1 MSYRDSGV
9 FFLKNM
15 VSRAFIV
22 LWYTV
27 CLVVLVVQHKA
38 HPYSAAS
45 ASHFC
50 LHCLAPLHQQP
61 QSEPSIISLT
71 NTHNTS
77 QYSSLEASHIHMEW
91 KYGKNPSFFLLYFFL
106 ENLLNFTPAASP
118 RRLLTFRL
126 QLCVCVILWGTDFS
140 ERKWKGLLAEEREKE
155 RDQRVSDEAD
165 NRPVSQ
171 HHQPT
176 HPAASR
182 PSQKSTRRS
191 HYCPPSSVFT
201 GMLKIVITL
210 VRTEIFNLD
219 VFVEGLWPS
228 CGEGR
233 QSQRETDSGT
243 DEERCNR
250 IWTEMRTGSARSCS
264 VNTLQIRMLNFC
276 YTH

>member
-1 MSYRDSGV
+1 MNLQLYLWPTHTTQASTHHWKPATSTWNGNTVRTKFFVV
-9 FFLKNM
+9 FF
-15 VSRAFIV
+15 VSGKSPKF
-22 LWYTV
+22 YSC
-27 CLVVLVVQHKA
+27 CL
-38 HPYSAAS
+38 SS
-45 ASHFC
+45 AS
-50 LHCLAPLHQQP
+50 
-61 QSEPSIISLT
+61 SYIS
-71 NTHNTS
+71 
-77 QYSSLEASHIHMEW
+77 
-91 KYGKNPSFFLLYFFL
+91 
-106 ENLLNFTPAASP
+106 TPA
-118 RRLLTFRL
+118 
-126 QLCVCVILWGTDFS
+126 LCVCDIMRNRFF
-140 ERKWKGLLAEEREKE
+140 RKEMKGLVSRGEREKE
-155 RDQRVSDEAD
+155 RDQRVSAEAD